1 MVSHNYEGLVLQV
14 FYIHIDYGCY
24 IEGDRGKIYDY
35 ELCWLYLF
43 GLKIHI
49 KKFQTF
55 WVFVGN

>member
-35 ELCWLYLF
+35 ELC
-43 GLKIHI
+43 
-49 KKFQTF
+49 
-55 WVFVGN
+55 